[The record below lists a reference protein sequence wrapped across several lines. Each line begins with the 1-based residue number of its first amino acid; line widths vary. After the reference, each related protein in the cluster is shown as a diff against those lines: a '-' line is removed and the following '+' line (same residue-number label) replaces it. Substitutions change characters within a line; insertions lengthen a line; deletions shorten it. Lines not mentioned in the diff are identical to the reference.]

1 MEISHNFMISISISI
16 SILSLGRAAPTSAVK
31 VDWVSCVNKTLRK
44 VFAKFGHPLALTVF
58 LLQSNLMILSFPY
71 SYPRPTAASNAILA
85 PSAEYN
91 NNNNYY
97 DHISDDEA
105 GNIISNYW
113 VSSLHCKIQSVL
125 NLPVFLLQEKS
136 S

>member
-1 MEISHNFMISISISI
+1 
-16 SILSLGRAAPTSAVK
+16 
-31 VDWVSCVNKTLRK
+31 
-44 VFAKFGHPLALTVF
+44 
-58 LLQSNLMILSFPY
+58 MILSFPY

-105 GNIISNYW
+105 GNIISNYG
-113 VSSLHCKIQSVL
+113 VSSPQ
-125 NLPVFLLQEKS
+125 
-136 S
+136 